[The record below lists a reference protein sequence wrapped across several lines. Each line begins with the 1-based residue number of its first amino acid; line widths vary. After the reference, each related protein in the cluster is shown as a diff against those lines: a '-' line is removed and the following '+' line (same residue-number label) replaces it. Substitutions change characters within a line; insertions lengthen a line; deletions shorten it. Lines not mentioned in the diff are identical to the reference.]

1 MTTAEKLTLF
11 SLKSSIKIASLIS
24 SQWGASIAFNIFCTP
39 YRKPRNVPPPI
50 FQQATAF
57 DVQVDGLTIYGYR
70 WNPNA
75 LKKILILHGF
85 ESRAYNFDRYV
96 APLLKKGYGV
106 VAMDGKAHGNSEGKT
121 TTAPEYAEM
130 IRVLEQKLGKF
141 DGFIS
146 HSFGGIALCLYQETH
161 SNPAAKMV
169 LIAPATETK
178 SAIDLFSHF
187 FGLNTNIKESIYAYI
202 KKKSGNDVSHYSINR
217 IAPKLAN
224 PILWIHD
231 KNDDIT
237 PLSDVKP
244 LMDLSPGNVE
254 FMITKGLGHR
264 KIYKDASVM
273 KRIIDFI

>member
-85 ESRAYNFDRYV
+85 ESRAYNFDRYI

-169 LIAPATETK
+169 LAPGRFSTITCCPHCSVSFCPTRRPRMSLGPPGAKGTISFIGLAGNCCACAKPPEANINTEQPR
-178 SAIDLFSHF
+178 
-187 FGLNTNIKESIYAYI
+187 Y
-202 KKKSGNDVSHYSINR
+202 
-217 IAPKLAN
+217 
-224 PILWIHD
+224 
-231 KNDDIT
+231 NDDA
-237 PLSDVKP
+237 
-244 LMDLSPGNVE
+244 NV
-254 FMITKGLGHR
+254 
-264 KIYKDASVM
+264 
-273 KRIIDFI
+273 FIKYP